1 MTHEYVIATGGQILT
16 GGSVDGP
23 TPTAIAWAADRVLA
37 VGNDADVRSI
47 SRGDSTFLDL
57 DGCLVTAA
65 PADIPSAQATAAR
78 SNEDLPRLLVEAG
91 LLPADD
97 LLEPGSAADLVFW
110 DHDRGVVAVVRGG
123 AFTTGDE
130 HTGPFARVEP

>member
-1 MTHEYVIATGGQILT
+1 VTHEYVIATGGQDLT
-16 GGSVDGP
+16 GGSADGP

-37 VGNDADVRSI
+37 VGSDADVRAI

-65 PADIPSAQATAAR
+65 PVDIAGAEATAAR
-78 SNEDLPRLLVEAG
+78 SSEHLPQLLVDAG

-97 LLEPGSAADLVFW
+97 RLEPGSAADLMFW
-110 DHDRGVVAVVRGG
+110 GHDRGVVAVVRRG